1 MESNHKTNAKR
12 PCNRTQRRA
21 ITFEKQTSHRYVED
35 VIVDFAHDRMR
46 QTYPKTELQNMVRLP
61 MVPQHM
67 EHLLL
72 AAKYTVEIKR
82 TRLNQET
89 PVATFVWDKRHVV
102 ETSYHPRHFEWLCSM
117 LLPQVG
123 QLLKFRGCTEHKR
136 HGDNGKSFLFRAH
149 PSFRGGEKWHDWALI
164 NWSVSEEETVLIPA
178 QIITFLLVEE
188 NLFQLLVNNPA
199 FVGTGPGLYVLCESL
214 EEPLAKPKV
223 GNRIVVR
230 GTKMLNKRQEVQRHR
245 EGRDIANPNLNLIS
259 VESIYEPISAL
270 ADIGAP
276 EGTFLFI
283 RPVDDWGYL
292 FSDIIEELAL
302 GTSELSD
309 EENEEEEDGDDSD
322 EEEVDG
328 DDSDEE
334 EVDSNL
340 EESGLSDGTSE

>member
-123 QLLKFRGCTEHKR
+123 QSLKFRGCTEHKR

-223 GNRIVVR
+223 GNCIVVR